1 MNNVRNYTGW
11 SSAKSLTVPVQYIRQ
26 MDNTAFQAYLEYIA
40 NIIYYQSSVQNNSD
54 LDDRRN
60 FRKCADALDTIDDIV
75 SIVTEMDV
83 KDYMIYTEFNG
94 GRLVGFAVIRF
105 ECGIRS
111 TFVPSIEGVKK
122 RNTIYIQLI
131 CSIERGIGSKMMGLV
146 EQLAVSSGYK
156 RIELHPTKTSM
167 EFYRKLGYSKLHRN
181 KYTGTILYK
190 NIQVNSTQENRRQ
203 ETQQ

>member
-26 MDNTAFQAYLEYIA
+26 MDNTEFQKYLEYIA
-40 NIIYYQSSVQNNSD
+40 HIIYYQSSVQNNSD

-75 SIVTEMDV
+75 AIVTEMDV

-105 ECGIRS
+105 EKG
-111 TFVPSIEGVKK
+111 T
-122 RNTIYIQLI
+122 TIYIQLI

-167 EFYRKLGYSKLHRN
+167 EFYKKLGYSKLHRN

-190 NIQVNSTQENRRQ
+190 NIQ
-203 ETQQ
+203 